1 VKVFNRRARRDYHL
15 LEKVEAGVSLTG
27 PEVKSVREGK
37 IRLEEAF
44 VRIRKGEAWLFNAQV
59 HPYRFADTKD
69 FDRSRPR
76 RLLLHKKEIL
86 SLEQKIKKKRLTIVP
101 VSCYTRGRR
110 VKLEIALARGKK
122 KYEKRQALKKKDIER
137 EIERQTRGKI

>member
-1 VKVFNRRARRDYHL
+1 MKVINRRARRDYEL
-15 LEKVEAGVSLTG
+15 LEKLEAGISLSG
-27 PEVKSVREGK
+27 PEVKSVKEGK

-44 VRIRKGEAWLFNAQV
+44 VRIRDGEAWLYNARI
-59 HPYRFADTKD
+59 HPYRFADTKELD
-69 FDRSRPR
+69 ASRPR

-86 SLEQKIKKKRLTIVP
+86 ALSQKIKQKRLTIVP
-101 VSCYTRGRR
+101 VACYTRGRT

-137 EIERQTRGKI
+137 EIEQELRGKK